1 MRQLKKD
8 LNKNLHAMA
17 NNNSSECLFKQEN
30 EDHPLSEGF
39 HRKGFFFH
47 LASVN

>member
-17 NNNSSECLFKQEN
+17 SNDSSECLFKQEN
-30 EDHPLSEGF
+30 EDHPFSEGF
-39 HRKGFFFH
+39 HRKGFFFPFGIR
-47 LASVN
+47 